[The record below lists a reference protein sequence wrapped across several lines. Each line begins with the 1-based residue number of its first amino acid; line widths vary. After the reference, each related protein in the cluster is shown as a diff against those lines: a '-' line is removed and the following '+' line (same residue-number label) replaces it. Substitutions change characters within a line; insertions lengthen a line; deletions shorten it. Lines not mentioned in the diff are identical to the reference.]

1 MNKLEILKN
10 WETAVKASLEYLET
24 LDCLC
29 LEPESPLYATFHTQ
43 IDAYTRQVAHDVEDK
58 ADWLSWYMYE
68 NDMGKRAG
76 EVSWKDATGRRFRV
90 SVADVETLL
99 LVIEN

>member
-10 WETAVKASLEYLET
+10 WENAVKASLAYLET

-29 LEPESPLYATFHTQ
+29 LEPESPLYAAFYTQ
-43 IDAYTRQVAHDVEDK
+43 IDAYTRQVALDVGDK
-58 ADWLSWYMYE
+58 ADWLNWYLYE
-68 NDMGKRAG
+68 NSMGERAG
-76 EVSWKDATGRRFRV
+76 EVTWNDATGRRFRV

>member
-10 WETAVKASLEYLET
+10 WENAVKASLKYLET
-24 LDCLC
+24 LDCLG
-29 LEPESPLYATFHTQ
+29 LEPESPVYSAFYAQ
-43 IDAYTRQVAHDVEDK
+43 IDAYTRQVAHDVGDK
-58 ADWLSWYMYE
+58 ADWLTWYLYE
-68 NDMGKRAG
+68 NSMGDRAG
-76 EVSWKDATGRRFRV
+76 EVTWKDVKGRRFRV